1 MGKLDTR
8 DIVKCGLMAA
18 LIFIFTYTFKIPA
31 PNGYTH
37 LGDCFIL
44 LSVLIL
50 GKERGALAGGLGAA
64 LADMI
69 GGYMVWIL
77 PTFFI
82 KAIMAYVM
90 GLVVEKWMPDVKFNY
105 AIGAILGGI
114 IQIILYT
121 LVKMPLFGMAY
132 AITRMPGLVIQTLL
146 GIALTVVIVLI
157 LNKAQILKWMKE
169 LS

>member
-1 MGKLDTR
+1 MGKLDTK
-8 DIVKCGLMAA
+8 DMVKCGMMAA

-50 GKERGALAGGLGAA
+50 GKERAALAGGVGAA

-69 GGYMVWIL
+69 GGYMVWVV
-77 PTFFI
+77 PTFLI

-90 GLVVEKWMPDVKFNY
+90 GLVVEKWMPDIKLNY
-105 AIGAILGGI
+105 IIGAVLGGI
-114 IQIILYT
+114 LQIILYT
-121 LVKMPLFGMAY
+121 IVKMPLFGIAY
-132 AITRMPGLVIQTLL
+132 AITRLPGLVVQTVA
-146 GIALTVVIVLI
+146 GIVLTAVIVAVLH
-157 LNKAQILKWMKE
+157 KTQILKMIKE
-169 LS
+169 M